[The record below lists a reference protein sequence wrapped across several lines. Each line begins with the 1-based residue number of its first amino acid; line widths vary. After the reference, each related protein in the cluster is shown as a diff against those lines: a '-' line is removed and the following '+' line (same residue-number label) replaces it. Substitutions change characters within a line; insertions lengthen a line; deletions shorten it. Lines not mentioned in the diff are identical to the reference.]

1 MQRKGYA
8 VVAIAL
14 LLAGLLPAV
23 GLVAPLPP
31 PPLPVE
37 VMEPVEEV
45 HTFGYA
51 TTAENPAVANITR
64 LQISPSHKHVRLQPG
79 EEEEFT
85 VNVKNMEDEA
95 VNVRPQVVIPP
106 YGEHFAEEDWITVT
120 PSSAELPA
128 KGKQKFKVNVKIP
141 KDAETGYYSMQIAF
155 TNDTFPTPYPEPY
168 PNYVNTLH
176 LSIDVWE
183 PPKIEIMPTWIHDR
197 IEAGKECTYEIK
209 IKNKKDEPVAIN
221 PKIEGEEVYGRYK
234 QVIPAEGWVTISAP
248 AFVGANSE
256 ATVKVTVKVPSTAE
270 TGIYEGIINLNIDD
284 DSIKEWDQRVH
295 LNIEVWKQPSTPFT
309 DTFEVHQGEDFSV
322 EITVRQ
328 FEYRH
333 YGRREP
339 VEPSFSVTL
348 VSPLGERIQPEAS
361 KTVKTAH
368 VSVGKGFLPPWEEK
382 SESIYRVTSME
393 YTEIYTVKNAT
404 AGIWTLEIL
413 PKDAEDIEYKITIGG
428 EE

>member
-23 GLVAPLPP
+23 GLVALPP
-31 PPLPVE
+31 PPIPPPIE
-37 VMEPVEEV
+37 VRLPVEEV
-45 HTFGYA
+45 HSFSYA
-51 TTAENPAVANITR
+51 TTAAHPAANITK
-64 LQISPSHKHVRLQPG
+64 LQISPSHKHVRLHPG

-141 KDAETGYYSMQIAF
+141 KDAENGDYSVQIAF
-155 TNDTFPTPYPEPY
+155 TNDTYPTPYPTPY
-168 PNYVNTLH
+168 PNYVNTLDIF
-176 LSIDVWE
+176 IDVWE
-183 PPKIEIMPTWIHDR
+183 LPRIEIMPTWIHGR
-197 IEAGKECTYEIK
+197 MEAGEEYTYEIK

-221 PKIEGEEVYGRYK
+221 PKIEEEEWYGRYE
-234 QVIPAEGWVTISAP
+234 QAIPDGWLTISAP
-248 AFVGANSE
+248 ASVGANAE
-256 ATVKVTVKVPSTAE
+256 ATVRVTVKVPSTAE

-284 DSIKEWDQRVH
+284 DSIEEWDQKVH
-295 LNIEVWKQPSTPFT
+295 LNIKVWKPPSTPFT
-309 DTFEVHQGEDFSV
+309 DRFEVHQGEDFSV
-322 EITVRQ
+322 EIIARQ
-328 FEYRH
+328 FKYRH
-333 YGRREP
+333 YGGREP
-339 VEPSFSVTL
+339 VKPSFSVTL
-348 VSPLGERIQPEAS
+348 VSPIGERMRAEAS
-361 KTVKTAH
+361 RTEKTAH
-368 VSVGKGFLPPWEEK
+368 VSIGKGFLPPWEEK
-382 SESIYRVTSME
+382 SEGIYRVTSME

-413 PKDAEDIEYKITIGG
+413 PKNAEDFEYKITIGG

>member
-23 GLVAPLPP
+23 GLVALPP
-31 PPLPVE
+31 PPIPPPIE
-37 VMEPVEEV
+37 VRPPVEEV
-45 HTFGYA
+45 HSFSYA
-51 TTAENPAVANITR
+51 TTAAHPAANITK
-64 LQISPSHKHVRLQPG
+64 LQISPSLKHVRLQPG

-141 KDAETGYYSMQIAF
+141 KDAETGDYSVQIAF
-155 TNDTFPTPYPEPY
+155 TNDTYPTPYPKPY
-168 PNYVNTLH
+168 PNYVNTLDIF
-176 LSIDVWE
+176 IDVWE
-183 PPKIEIMPTWIHDR
+183 PPRIEIMPTWIHGR
-197 IEAGKECTYEIK
+197 MEAGEEYTYEIK

-221 PKIEGEEVYGRYK
+221 PKIEEDEGYE
-234 QVIPAEGWVTISAP
+234 QAIPDGWLTISAP
-248 AFVGANSE
+248 ASVVANAE
-256 ATVKVTVKVPSTAE
+256 ATVRVTVKVPSTAE
-270 TGIYEGIINLNIDD
+270 TGMYEGIINLNIDD
-284 DSIKEWDQRVH
+284 DSIEEWDQRVH
-295 LNIEVWKQPSTPFT
+295 LNIEAWKPPSTPFT
-309 DTFEVHQGEDFSV
+309 DRFEVHQGEDFSV
-322 EITVRQ
+322 EITARQ
-328 FEYRH
+328 FKYRH
-333 YGRREP
+333 YGGREP
-339 VEPSFSVTL
+339 VKPSFSVTL
-348 VSPLGERIQPEAS
+348 VSPIGERMRAEAS
-361 KTVKTAH
+361 RTVKTAH
-368 VSVGKGFLPPWEEK
+368 VSIGKGFLPPWEEK
-382 SESIYRVTSME
+382 SEGIYRVTSME

-413 PKDAEDIEYKITIGG
+413 PKNAEDFEYKITIGG